1 MRILGLDYGEKTV
14 GVAVSDELML
24 TAQNLET
31 IERKEENKLRKTL
44 RRIEELTEE
53 YHVEKI
59 VLGLPLNMDDTESEQ
74 TRKTLE
80 FKEMLERRTGL
91 PIILQDE
98 RLTSVEAAEILK
110 ESGIRNKKERKTYI
124 DKVAAGFIL
133 QDYLNE
139 RENS

>member
-14 GVAVSDELML
+14 GVAVSDELMI

-44 RRIEELTEE
+44 RRIEELAEE

-80 FKEMLERRTGL
+80 FKEMLERRIGL